1 LIGLNPHFVA
11 GNFLVILLAQ
21 NGDHIKRGASGES
34 GSDQFDRLG
43 TCPPSR
49 IIEQKIMPTPRASYK
64 LATLRKWLRKFNFRG
79 NHKNPPAESIGK
91 EHE

>member
-1 LIGLNPHFVA
+1 
-11 GNFLVILLAQ
+11 VILLAQ

-43 TCPPSR
+43 ACAPGC
-49 IIEQKIMPTPRASYK
+49 IIEQEIVSTPGASYK

-79 NHKNPPAESIGK
+79 NHTNPPAKSIGK